1 MLNSTAL
8 YTGRRSAT
16 VAPAPAPAPA
26 PSAAARPGPQLAHA
40 VEISQAPRAW
50 RSAAEVSASHRSE
63 VSRSES
69 EGAAQERAPEGRRCL
84 SHRTCAWAACGSIL
98 GGFFGGAIGVVAV
111 ELARETGEQSAFEP
125 GQMGALGA
133 TAGAVLGSATACLIR
148 AYCLDPAED

>member
-16 VAPAPAPAPA
+16 VAPAPAPAP
-26 PSAAARPGPQLAHA
+26 SAAARPASHLSHA

-69 EGAAQERAPEGRRCL
+69 EGAAQEPAPEGRRCL

-111 ELARETGEQSAFEP
+111 ELARETGEQSALEP

-148 AYCLDPAED
+148 AYCVDPAED